1 MLLLKISHNECK
13 DVLLNNNY
21 LRYSLNRIQSKN
33 HKGGTSEINKVSLS
47 CFDDKLYVL
56 TNRYNQ
62 LLLVIRVD
70 HNLLKIKKNSFQ
82 FWSNRNRFFDQT
94 FFFNNFH
101 HSQNRAFFKMVYLKW
116 LKVETVMTTVII

>member
-21 LRYSLNRIQSKN
+21 LRYSLNRIQNKN
-33 HKGGTSEINKVSLS
+33 HKRGTSEINKVSLS

-82 FWSNRNRFFDQT
+82 F
-94 FFFNNFH
+94 
-101 HSQNRAFFKMVYLKW
+101 
-116 LKVETVMTTVII
+116 